1 MSNGCDEGPYCQ
13 KLLTQQQVIPTLPS
27 LERRVRGVQDPLSN
41 AKDRA
46 KQLKAACSNVE
57 VELLDA
63 GHCPHDEVP
72 HLVNRSL
79 LDFMQKV
86 AQSQSSEAQQDML
99 ESVSV
104 L

>member
-1 MSNGCDEGPYCQ
+1 M
-13 KLLTQQQVIPTLPS
+13 
-27 LERRVRGVQDPLSN
+27 SN

-46 KQLKAACSNVE
+46 KELKAACSNVE
-57 VELLDA
+57 VELLNA

-72 HLVNRSL
+72 HMVNRGL

-86 AQSQSSEAQQDML
+86 AQSQSSEAQADML
-99 ESVSV
+99 ESMSV